1 MHLEY
6 KTSSLYF
13 TSSLNPVGVVCR
25 WWWWFSVLERAVLM
39 DGASK
44 SPVCPL
50 GTQWILSAEFERSKQ
65 EMALLSPLTLED
77 YLCLSFGSK
86 I

>member
-1 MHLEY
+1 
-6 KTSSLYF
+6 
-13 TSSLNPVGVVCR
+13 
-25 WWWWFSVLERAVLM
+25 M
-39 DGASK
+39 DGASR

-77 YLCLSFGSK
+77 YLRLSFGSK
-86 I
+86 SSNLVLFYNEHIKDYIEILPKKKKKPEG

>member
-1 MHLEY
+1 M
-6 KTSSLYF
+6 
-13 TSSLNPVGVVCR
+13 
-25 WWWWFSVLERAVLM
+25 A
-39 DGASK
+39 GASR

-50 GTQWILSAEFERSKQ
+50 GIQWILSAEFERSKQ

-77 YLCLSFGSK
+77 YLRLSFGSK